1 MTEKRIVKVIY
12 TDDTFDEV
20 VNPKPFEIRE
30 GEKHWEAFRRYER
43 QFRDLEKSVLSSID
57 NDIVEDYAKDY
68 FDLIDPDDCECDCDH
83 NDTIEDIDDDIVI
96 REAFCRMVGN
106 DFNDIISQDLMKRF
120 VQVLYASDK
129 PKIEEYIKQ
138 KEIELKL

>member
-1 MTEKRIVKVIY
+1 MQKIKKVIF
-12 TDDTFDEV
+12 DDNTELELEGL
-20 VNPKPFEIRE
+20 KPIADFKSTYGYR
-30 GEKHWEAFRRYER
+30 A
-43 QFRDLEKSVLSSID
+43 QFRDFEDTILDHID
-57 NDIVEDYAKDY
+57 EDRIERYAEWSLDMVKE
-68 FDLIDPDDCECDCDH
+68 DDCECDCDH

-120 VQVLYASDK
+120 VRVLYASDK
-129 PKIEEYIKQ
+129 TKIEEYIKQ

>member
-1 MTEKRIVKVIY
+1 MQKIKKVIFD
-12 TDDTFDEV
+12 DDTEL
-20 VNPKPFEIRE
+20 EIE
-30 GEKHWEAFRRYER
+30 GLSPISDCKSTYHYRS
-43 QFRDLEKSVLSSID
+43 QFRSFEEDLLEYFENDSI
-57 NDIVEDYAKDY
+57 VSYAEWHLDMVKE
-68 FDLIDPDDCECDCDH
+68 DDCECDCDH

-120 VQVLYASDK
+120 VRVLYASDK